1 MRKKTPRREDKIL
14 QMELNRSVVYLALY
28 HHLFPQFE
36 INFSA
41 KNVDPLLTKF
51 YMWQRS
57 C

>member
-1 MRKKTPRREDKIL
+1 
-14 QMELNRSVVYLALY
+14 MELNRSVVYLAQY

-41 KNVDPLLTKF
+41 KNVDPLLTNFICGKGPADV
-51 YMWQRS
+51 

>member
-14 QMELNRSVVYLALY
+14 QMELNRSVVYLAQY

-41 KNVDPLLTKF
+41 KSVDPLLTKF